1 MSNALIVRT
10 EGAVRVLVNSNP
22 AARNAIRPEL
32 YDALQAALVDAAAD
46 PAIGA
51 IVLVGDGEFFCAG
64 GDLRALATRRE
75 LAPAERRVKIERLHD
90 TIRAIR
96 NCPKPVIAAVEGGA
110 AGAGLSLALACD
122 MLVSARDAFFA
133 MAYVKVGLSPDGGAT
148 AFLSQ
153 FLSRQLMTELC
164 LLGERLTAQRLHS
177 LGAVNRLTER
187 GAALAEAMA
196 LAARIAD
203 GPANANA
210 RIKTLCAQA
219 GSNNLQQQLN
229 LEAQL
234 MVESQGDDE
243 AQEGIAAFFGKRAP
257 DYVALRAAG
266 KQTQQAE

>member
-1 MSNALIVRT
+1 
-10 EGAVRVLVNSNP
+10 
-22 AARNAIRPEL
+22 
-32 YDALQAALVDAAAD
+32 
-46 PAIGA
+46 
-51 IVLVGDGEFFCAG
+51 
-64 GDLRALATRRE
+64 
-75 LAPAERRVKIERLHD
+75 
-90 TIRAIR
+90 
-96 NCPKPVIAAVEGGA
+96 
-110 AGAGLSLALACD
+110 

-164 LLGERLTAQRLHS
+164 LLGERLTAERLHA

-187 GAALAEAMA
+187 GAALAEAVA
-196 LAARIAD
+196 LAARVAD

-210 RIKTLCAQA
+210 RIKTLCVQA
-219 GSNNLQQQLN
+219 GSNSLHEQLD

-257 DYVALRAAG
+257 DFKALRL
-266 KQTQQAE
+266 KQ